1 MKTWGSLIVGQLVC
15 LTGLAACTVSDPGD
29 GISGELGVGTF
40 DYQCVIASDAACI
53 SDGVVD
59 AFLAKNDLGGQ
70 KEPPQAVAVGARF
83 GLNYAGTLIT
93 EGPADGLEGI
103 SLIATEAA
111 APIDEIGTE
120 AFEINEPTTTAFV
133 ALSAERRVVD
143 FINMTAA
150 SPAELLVWENQA
162 SVESLKI
169 EQGEKI
175 TLAFTLA
182 DESGRLLAGA
192 VESSWQV
199 GDASVLSLSDAQ
211 GDRSTDESELKNR
224 VEIQVTGKNVG
235 ETQLEVQALDLSRS
249 LNIEVLP

>member
-1 MKTWGSLIVGQLVC
+1 MAAKTS
-15 LTGLAACTVSDPGD
+15 
-29 GISGELGVGTF
+29 F
-40 DYQCVIASDAACI
+40 
-53 SDGVVD
+53 
-59 AFLAKNDLGGQ
+59 
-70 KEPPQAVAVGARF
+70 
-83 GLNYAGTLIT
+83 
-93 EGPADGLEGI
+93 
-103 SLIATEAA
+103 
-111 APIDEIGTE
+111 
-120 AFEINEPTTTAFV
+120 
-133 ALSAERRVVD
+133 
-143 FINMTAA
+143 
-150 SPAELLVWENQA
+150 
-162 SVESLKI
+162 ESLKI

-199 GDASVLSLSDAQ
+199 GDATVLSLSDAQ